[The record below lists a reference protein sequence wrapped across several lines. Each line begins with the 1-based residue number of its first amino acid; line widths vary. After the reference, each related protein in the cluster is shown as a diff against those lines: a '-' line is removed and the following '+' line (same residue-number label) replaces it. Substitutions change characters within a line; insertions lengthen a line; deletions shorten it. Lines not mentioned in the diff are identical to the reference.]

1 VYSTPAAWHHVEM
14 RWKQI
19 NWPVLVAALV
29 LLVGF
34 FVPWIRVPDGAS
46 EQIVSG
52 ASMGVVAARFGGG
65 YYVVYLLPLFA
76 LGMGV
81 AAVKKPSWA
90 SVLAIVVGVS
100 LLVWGLFELARFLF
114 LQTRWGL
121 WVTAVGAML
130 AAFGGALTWRR
141 AHVLVVQA
149 KAAAKAAKEVPTG
162 EPSDAGTP

>member
-1 VYSTPAAWHHVEM
+1 
-14 RWKQI
+14 
-19 NWPVLVAALV
+19 
-29 LLVGF
+29 
-34 FVPWIRVPDGAS
+34 
-46 EQIVSG
+46 
-52 ASMGVVAARFGGG
+52 MGVVAARFGGG

-141 AHVLVVQA
+141 AHGLVVQA

>member
-1 VYSTPAAWHHVEM
+1 M

-34 FVPWIRVPDGAS
+34 FVPWIRIPDGDS

-52 ASMGVVAARFGGG
+52 ASMGVVADELGGA

-76 LGMGV
+76 IAMGV

-90 SVLAIVVGVS
+90 SMISIVVGVS

-141 AHVLVVQA
+141 AHLLVAQA
-149 KAAAKAAKEVPTG
+149 KAAAKAAKETPTG
-162 EPSDAGTP
+162 PDSP